1 MVYVKLVRQSMEK
14 TTMEMLNTKRGITSE
29 EFTDCLLL
37 TKDYCSNST
46 GYRITQEDL
55 EYLYEKKK
63 KEREKSEIPS

>member
-14 TTMEMLNTKRGITSE
+14 TTMEMLNIKRGITSE

-55 EYLYEKKK
+55 DYLYKRKIE
-63 KEREKSEIPS
+63 ERENNA